1 MLSVQFTQG
10 SKIRDTSSRVKQ
22 LPAANTFS
30 VVIAPMMIWVPR
42 EGSGRIRCASLIE
55 HTALCASVRDA
66 YTVHGSSGGLV
77 KHPGKYLWAQPLQL
91 PSWRTEHRHRAQCQ
105 EVKDILLLC
114 RSVWSYTVYVHGG
127 NSWSKLA
134 SWFPKGKDWFCN
146 DLFFPYLFYLNWL
159 SLSIVWSAS
168 DSTSKS

>member
-55 HTALCASVRDA
+55 HTALCASMRDA

-105 EVKDILLLC
+105 EVKDNPASLEKRVIIY
-114 RSVWSYTVYVHGG
+114 SVCTWREQLVKTGFLIPQG
-127 NSWSKLA
+127 ERLA
-134 SWFPKGKDWFCN
+134 
-146 DLFFPYLFYLNWL
+146 L
-159 SLSIVWSAS
+159 
-168 DSTSKS
+168 